1 MASAL
6 KLGVWVS
13 GKEIGRASCREMA
26 VQRASGKVLDTLL
39 AALDEIDNAEGATLY
54 IDTVHESL
62 VAKEASNA
70 DNLRSNLRRIFSI
83 ALADTSVSA
92 KAAKKITAILEQ
104 AGISNAAEG
113 LRYVHETAAKL
124 SARGIPQLATALGM
138 FEVEKLEVASDAE
151 AEGDTDEPTEVEAKD
166 LFDLIEAS
174 AREWMKHGHTLAD
187 IYDAVYAS
195 GTVQEML
202 DPHTGDIAA
211 SNA

>member
-1 MASAL
+1 
-6 KLGVWVS
+6 
-13 GKEIGRASCREMA
+13 
-26 VQRASGKVLDTLL
+26 
-39 AALDEIDNAEGATLY
+39 
-54 IDTVHESL
+54 
-62 VAKEASNA
+62 
-70 DNLRSNLRRIFSI
+70 
-83 ALADTSVSA
+83 VSA

-104 AGISNAAEG
+104 AGITNAREG
-113 LRYVHETAAKL
+113 LQYVHDTAAKL

-138 FEVEKLEVASDAE
+138 FEVEKLEVATDAE